1 MQLRGGYLNTPPSPD
16 VTSASSRMN
25 LDVIPLA
32 PVRRIF
38 ALWARLRLR
47 PAAEERLQNCPGDET
62 LVIVR
67 TTDHLNSDGVV
78 NVLDLIILLLNFG

>member
-1 MQLRGGYLNTPPSPD
+1 MLCVGRAVSHSCPFGAS
-16 VTSASSRMN
+16 TSN
-25 LDVIPLA
+25 P
-32 PVRRIF
+32 F

-47 PAAEERLQNCPGDET
+47 AAAEERLQKFPGDET